1 MLRLIILIRTGWL
14 CLTLSVTL
22 LSKCYLYNSSNTCR
36 VPVNQILKIFK
47 YRALSDALAMSSVMS
62 YCNQTHC
69 LNSFQTLEET
79 LRLCVPFFFF
89 FWSSPRH
96 AVLRHLPV
104 SQQQTST
111 SISWSKNPREE
122 AIVQN
127 VSC

>member
-47 YRALSDALAMSSVMS
+47 YRALTDALAMSSVMS

-79 LRLCVPFFFF
+79 LRLCVPCFL
-89 FWSSPRH
+89 SSPRH

-111 SISWSKNPREE
+111 GLSWSKNPQERRRL
-122 AIVQN
+122 
-127 VSC
+127 

>member
-89 FWSSPRH
+89 FFGLAPDM
-96 AVLRHLPV
+96 P
-104 SQQQTST
+104 
-111 SISWSKNPREE
+111 
-122 AIVQN
+122 
-127 VSC
+127 SCVIYLYHSNKRAPAFHGPKILERRRL